1 MNEVSSIGKFL
12 EPLSEAY
19 AHIPFEGYGIAG
31 ILSIVLLAFYGMVIS
46 RLKIAERRKIL
57 VRRVCAWCVIVLYS
71 GTVLICNSFYGLLFL
86 PVGIL
91 FAWQCIGKKMIF
103 KAAGAAVMLSLC
115 TQTVQMVLLEGMFDI
130 RHFLLNIP
138 WTLIGA
144 ASVLLWRLLAKKNK
158 PVRYII
164 RGIMILLALILL
176 AGICAFGVYHVLRV
190 SGKLNAKDNI
200 SEVENRIQT
209 DDSGLIWYNGK
220 AYQYN
225 ENVITI
231 LVMGIDQNSEEIQQ
245 IEGISGESG
254 QADSIFLLVMD
265 ESKNKVRIIGMSRDT
280 MTPIKTFDY
289 KGNYVGDA
297 ENHLGLAYAFGDG
310 KETSCQYMVDAVSNL
325 FYGIPINS
333 YVALNMEAVEQ
344 LNDAVGGV
352 AVTIPE
358 DLAQMM
364 PNQFS
369 AGSTVTL
376 NGKQALSFVRSRDT
390 AIDFS
395 NNLRMARQKTY
406 LLNFAQTAIEK
417 MKSDMGLPARLY
429 HELSGKMVTD
439 IDLNDAVY
447 LATKGLSMSF
457 SEDDI
462 VTLQADAQRGTVYDE
477 MYVDDQALY
486 ELILNTFYNEVS
498 AGEDTE

>member
-1 MNEVSSIGKFL
+1 
-12 EPLSEAY
+12 
-19 AHIPFEGYGIAG
+19 
-31 ILSIVLLAFYGMVIS
+31 
-46 RLKIAERRKIL
+46 
-57 VRRVCAWCVIVLYS
+57 
-71 GTVLICNSFYGLLFL
+71 
-86 PVGIL
+86 
-91 FAWQCIGKKMIF
+91 
-103 KAAGAAVMLSLC
+103 
-115 TQTVQMVLLEGMFDI
+115 
-130 RHFLLNIP
+130 
-138 WTLIGA
+138 LIGA

-158 PVRYII
+158 TVRYII

-190 SGKLNAKDNI
+190 SGKLSAKDNI

-352 AVTIPE
+352 TVTIPE

>member
-31 ILSIVLLAFYGMVIS
+31 ILSIVLLAFYGIVIS
-46 RLKIAERRKIL
+46 RLKITERRKIL

-71 GTVLICNSFYGLLFL
+71 GTVLICNSFYGFLFL

-144 ASVLLWRLLAKKNK
+144 ASVVLWRLLAKKNK
-158 PVRYII
+158 P
-164 RGIMILLALILL
+164 
-176 AGICAFGVYHVLRV
+176 
-190 SGKLNAKDNI
+190 
-200 SEVENRIQT
+200 EVENRIQT

-352 AVTIPE
+352 TVTIPE

>member
-46 RLKIAERRKIL
+46 RLKITERRKIL
-57 VRRVCAWCVIVLYS
+57 VRRVCAWCVIILYS

-91 FAWQCIGKKMIF
+91 FAWQSIGKKMIF

-158 PVRYII
+158 TVRYII
-164 RGIMILLALILL
+164 RGIMILL
-176 AGICAFGVYHVLRV
+176 
-190 SGKLNAKDNI
+190 GKLSAKDNI

-352 AVTIPE
+352 TVTIPE